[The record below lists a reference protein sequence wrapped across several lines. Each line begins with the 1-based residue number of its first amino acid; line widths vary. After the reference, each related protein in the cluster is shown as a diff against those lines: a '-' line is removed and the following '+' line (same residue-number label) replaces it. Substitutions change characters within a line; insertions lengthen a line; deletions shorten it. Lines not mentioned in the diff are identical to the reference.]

1 MTSIVIPAH
10 NEGARLG
17 ANLTLLT
24 EGMTPGEFEI
34 IVVANGCTDNTVDI
48 AKSIPGVFV
57 IELDEAG
64 KAGALRAGDEAAQR
78 LSRIYLDADVPL
90 SASEARSLAAA
101 VAQPGVFAA
110 TGQRRVV
117 TRGTAIPVRA
127 YYAISRRLPVFRD
140 GLFGRGV
147 IALSPAGRARFG
159 EFPSMIA
166 DDLYLDSLFES
177 HEKRQLDSVVTTVT
191 APQRT
196 VQLVN
201 RLARVR
207 SGNRS
212 MREMSA
218 ARPASNSSWLRHVVL
233 PRPWLWPAGICYA
246 AVTIAAEIKSRR
258 AGLTW
263 GHS

>member
-1 MTSIVIPAH
+1 VTSIIIPAH

-24 EGMTPGEFEI
+24 EGAGPGEFEI
-34 IVVANGCTDNTVDI
+34 IVIANGCTDNTVEV

-57 IELDEAG
+57 ISLDEAG

-90 SASEARSLAAA
+90 SAAEARSLSAA
-101 VAQPGVFAA
+101 VAEPGVFAA

-117 TRGTAIPVRA
+117 TRGCGLPVRA
-127 YYAISRRLPVFRD
+127 YYAISRRLPVFKD

-159 EFPSMIA
+159 EFPSMVA

-177 HEKRQLDSVVTTVT
+177 HEKRHLDSVVTTVT
-191 APQRT
+191 APRQT
-196 VQLVN
+196 VQLVR

-207 SGNRS
+207 AGNRS
-212 MREMSA
+212 MRLASA
-218 ARPASNSSWLRHVVL
+218 ARPANNSSWLRHVVL
-233 PRPWLWPAGICYA
+233 PRPWLWPAGIGYA
-246 AVTIAAEIKSRR
+246 AVTIAAEIMSRR
-258 AGLTW
+258 SGLTW